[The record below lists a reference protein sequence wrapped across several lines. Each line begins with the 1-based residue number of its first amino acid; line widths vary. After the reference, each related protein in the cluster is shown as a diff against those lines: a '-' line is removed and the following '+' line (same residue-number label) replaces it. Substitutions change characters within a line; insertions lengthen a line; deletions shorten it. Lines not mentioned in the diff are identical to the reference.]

1 MAEGTMIHDTVLDTI
16 GLTPVVRIN
25 WMATPSSA
33 ELVAKLEFFN
43 PGGSVKDRVALSMI
57 EGAERSGAISPGDVV
72 VEPTSGNTGIG
83 LAMVCAVRGYRII
96 LTMPASM
103 SVERRALLS
112 HLGAELVLTPAEKG
126 MSGAVE
132 EAELLAREN
141 GHFMPRQFENP
152 ANPDAHARTTAL
164 EIVEALEGRELD
176 FFVAGVGTGG
186 TVSGAGR
193 TLKEHYPGLTV
204 VAVEPASSPVLSGG
218 DPGPHSI
225 EGLGAGFVPA
235 NFDAATVDEIMAV
248 TDEDALAT
256 ARRLAREEGI
266 LAGISSGA
274 SMFAA
279 LGVARRAG
287 EGRLVLVVL
296 PDTAGR
302 YMSTRLF
309 EERE

>member
-1 MAEGTMIHDTVLDTI
+1 MTHDTVLDTI
-16 GLTPVVRIN
+16 GKTPVVRIN
-25 WMATPSSA
+25 RMAPPGSA
-33 ELVAKLEFFN
+33 ELLAKLEFFN
-43 PGGSVKDRVALSMI
+43 PGGSVKDRAAVAMI
-57 EGAERSGAISPGDVV
+57 EDAERSGALSPGDAV

-96 LTMPASM
+96 LTMPENM

-112 HLGAELVLTPAEKG
+112 HLGAELILTPAGRG
-126 MSGAVE
+126 MAGAVE
-132 EAELLAREN
+132 EAGRLAREN

-152 ANPDAHARTTAL
+152 ANPDAHARTTGL
-164 EIVEALEGRELD
+164 EIVEALGERDLD

-186 TVSGAGR
+186 TISGAGR
-193 TLKEHYPGLTV
+193 TLKKCCPGVTV

-218 DPGPHSI
+218 DPGLHSI

-235 NFDAATVDEIMAV
+235 NFDAAVVDEIV
-248 TDEDALAT
+248 TVRDEDALAT

-279 LGVARRAG
+279 LETARSAG
-287 EGRLVLVVL
+287 EGRLVLAVL